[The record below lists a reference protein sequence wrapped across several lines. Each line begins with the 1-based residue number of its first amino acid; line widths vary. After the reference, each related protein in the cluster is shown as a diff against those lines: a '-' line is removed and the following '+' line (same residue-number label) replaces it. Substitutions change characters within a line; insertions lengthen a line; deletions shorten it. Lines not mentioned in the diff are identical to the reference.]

1 MSGEKEVVCVW
12 REGSSLCLE
21 RGKQPIF
28 GDRKQPVF
36 GEREVACVWREGSSL
51 CMEGGKKPVFVD
63 RGITCAWRGE

>member
-1 MSGEKEVVCVW
+1 M
-12 REGSSLCLE
+12 
-21 RGKQPIF
+21 
-28 GDRKQPVF
+28 F